1 MQKSS
6 IMKKLKLDI
15 PLLLPEIPDEKDA
28 CVGRLIS
35 ILEEKEGIE
44 KAHIKDGDPPLLC
57 IHYDPGRLPLE
68 KVKSIARQSG
78 AELTGRFRHLLLD
91 VQGIRHQRH
100 ARQVGESLQ
109 NQPGIVEAVASAAG
123 TLRIEFDTQQTD
135 REKVEAAI
143 RKAGLKIAQ
152 KAPAQKHVHKEGEKH
167 VHGEGEEEGHAHG
180 GIFGEN
186 TELIF
191 SLISGALLGIGFGLS
206 FVEGLPGWAS
216 LACYVG
222 AYFFGGFFTAKE
234 AFETIRRGGF
244 EIDFLML
251 VAAGGAAILGEWA
264 EGAFLLFLFS
274 LGHALEH
281 FAMEKARKSIAA
293 LSDLAPPT
301 ALVKRNGETVEVG
314 IEELKIGD
322 TIVVKPNTKI
332 AADGVV
338 VKGESAVN
346 QAPITGESVPVDK
359 FPAANPDKEFKD
371 LNAVPAQHR
380 AFAGAINGAGVL
392 EIKVLKEAK
401 DSTLSRLIKLVKEA
415 ETQKSPTQLFT
426 DRFEKWFVPAVLV
439 LVVLLC
445 FAFLVLDEP
454 FSQSFYRAMAVL
466 VAASPCALAISTPS
480 AVLAGVARAA
490 RAGVLIKGGAP
501 LEDLGQLTA
510 IAFDKTGT
518 LTEGKPKFTGA
529 VPFGET
535 SKEELLKVA
544 LAVEATSDH
553 PLAAAIV
560 EGAKKE
566 LGSQKV
572 PEAHDLQAITGRGV
586 KASYEGETVH
596 IGNRELF
603 EELTNQ
609 PVPAGISQKMEELEN
624 EGHTAMIVHR
634 NDRYLGIISVMDVAR
649 PEAKAMLAQ
658 LKKAGIRRMIMLT
671 GDHQR
676 VADAVAT
683 SIGITDPLGNLMPE
697 DKVTAIERLRQEEGK
712 VAMVGDGVN
721 DALALAK
728 STVGIAMGAAG
739 SDVALETADI
749 ALMGDKLEALP
760 FAIGLSRKARGIIR
774 QNLWISLGM
783 VAVLIP
789 LTILGIAEIGPA
801 VVAHE
806 GSTLVV
812 VANALRLLG
821 YKKPG

>member
-1 MQKSS
+1 
-6 IMKKLKLDI
+6 MKKLKLDI
-15 PLLLPEIPDEKDA
+15 PLLLSEIPDEKDA
-28 CVGRLIS
+28 CVERLIS
-35 ILEEKEGIE
+35 ILEDKDGIE
-44 KAHIKDGDPPLLC
+44 KAHVKDGDPPLLC
-57 IHYDPGRLPLE
+57 IHYDPDRLPLE
-68 KVKSIARQSG
+68 KVKAIARQSG
-78 AELTGRFRHLLLD
+78 AELTGRFGHLLLD

-100 ARQVGESLQ
+100 ARQVGETLER
-109 NQPGIVEAVASAAG
+109 QPGIVESVASAAG
-123 TLRIEFDTQQTD
+123 TLRIEFDSQQTD
-135 REKVEAAI
+135 LQKVEAAV
-143 RKAGLKIAQ
+143 RKAGLTISEK
-152 KAPAQKHVHKEGEKH
+152 KPGEHHDHKPGEKH
-167 VHGEGEEEGHAHG
+167 EHGEGEEEGHAHG
-180 GIFGEN
+180 GIFGEK
-186 TELIF
+186 TEMIF
-191 SLISGALLGIGFGLS
+191 AMLSGALLGIGFGLS
-206 FVEGLPGWAS
+206 FVEGLPGWVT
-216 LACYVG
+216 LACYIG

-251 VAAGGAAILGEWA
+251 VAAAGAAILGEWA

-293 LSDLAPPT
+293 LADLAPPT
-301 ALVKRNGETVEVG
+301 ALVKRNGGTVEVG

-322 TIVVKPNTKI
+322 LIVVKPNTKI

-359 FPAANPDKEFKD
+359 FPSPNSDKDFKD
-371 LNAVPAQHR
+371 LSAIPAEHR

-392 EIKVLKEAK
+392 EVKVLKEAK
-401 DSTLSRLIKLVKEA
+401 DSTLSHLIKLVKEA

-439 LVVLLC
+439 LVLLLC
-445 FAFLVLDEP
+445 FAFLVMDEP

-490 RAGVLIKGGAP
+490 RAGMLIKGGAP

-535 SKEELLKVA
+535 GKEDLLKVA
-544 LAVEATSDH
+544 LAVEQTSDH

-566 LGSQKV
+566 LDGKTV
-572 PEAHDLQAITGRGV
+572 PEAQDLQAITGRGV
-586 KASYEGETVH
+586 KAKFEGKTVH

-603 EELTNQ
+603 EELTGK
-609 PVPAGISQKMEELEN
+609 PVPTDLSQKMEELEN

-634 NDRYLGIISVMDVAR
+634 GDQYLGIISVMDVAR
-649 PEAKAMLAQ
+649 PEAQATLAT
-658 LKKAGIRRMIMLT
+658 LKTLGIRRMIMLT

-676 VADAVAT
+676 VADAVAK

-697 DKVTAIERLRQEEGK
+697 DKVETIEKLRQEEGK

-721 DALALAK
+721 DAPALAK

-749 ALMGDKLEALP
+749 ALMGDKLETLP
-760 FAIGLSRKARGIIR
+760 FAIGLSRKARSIIR

-812 VANALRLLG
+812 VGNALRLLG
-821 YKKPG
+821 YKQNNHG

>member
-1 MQKSS
+1 
-6 IMKKLKLDI
+6 MKKLQLDI

-28 CVGRLIS
+28 CVERLIS
-35 ILEEKEGIE
+35 TLEEKEGIE
-44 KAHIKDGDPPLLC
+44 KAHVKDGDPPLLC
-57 IHYDPGRLPLE
+57 IHYDPGRIPLE
-68 KVKSIARQSG
+68 KVKAIARQSG

-100 ARQVGESLQ
+100 ARQVGEMLER
-109 NQPGIVEAVASAAG
+109 QPGIVEAVASAAG
-123 TLRIEFDTQQTD
+123 TLRIEFDS
-135 REKVEAAI
+135 RETGLENVETAI
-143 RKAGLKIAQ
+143 RKAGLAILGK
-152 KAPAQKHVHKEGEKH
+152 KPPEKH
-167 VHGEGEEEGHAHG
+167 GHGEGGEEGHAHG
-180 GIFGEN
+180 GIFGER
-186 TELIF
+186 TEMIF
-191 SLISGALLGIGFGLS
+191 AILSGALLGIGFGLS

-251 VAAGGAAILGEWA
+251 VAATGAAILGEWA

-293 LSDLAPPT
+293 LADLAPPT
-301 ALVKRNGETVEVG
+301 ALVKRNGETMEVG
-314 IEELKIGD
+314 IEELKVGD
-322 TIVVKPNTKI
+322 LIVVKPNTKI

-359 FPAANPDKEFKD
+359 FPVTNPGKDFKD
-371 LNAVPAQHR
+371 LSVIPTEHR
-380 AFAGAINGAGVL
+380 AFAGAINGAGVI
-392 EIKVLKEAK
+392 EVKVLKEAK

-426 DRFEKWFVPAVLV
+426 DRFEKWFVPAVLA

-518 LTEGKPKFTGA
+518 LTEGKPRFTGA
-529 VPFGET
+529 VPFGEA
-535 SKEELLKVA
+535 SKEGLLKVA

-566 LGSQKV
+566 LGGQKV
-572 PEAHDLQAITGRGV
+572 PEAHGLQSITGRGV
-586 KASYEGETVH
+586 KAKFEGKTVH

-603 EELTNQ
+603 EELTGK
-609 PVPAGISQKMEELEN
+609 PVPEAISKKMEELEE
-624 EGHTAMIVHR
+624 EGHTAMLVHQGSQ
-634 NDRYLGIISVMDVAR
+634 YLGIISVMDVAR
-649 PEAKAMLAQ
+649 PEAKGTLAR
-658 LKKAGIRRMIMLT
+658 LKHLGIRRMIMLT

-676 VADAVAT
+676 VADAVAKN
-683 SIGITDPLGNLMPE
+683 IGITDPLGNLMPE
-697 DKVTAIERLRQEEGK
+697 DKVAAIEKLRQEEGK

-721 DALALAK
+721 DAPALAK

-760 FAIGLSRKARGIIR
+760 FTIGLSRKARRIIR

-789 LTILGIAEIGPA
+789 LTVLGIAEIGPA

-812 VANALRLLG
+812 VANALRLLAF
-821 YKKPG
+821 KKPG

>member
-1 MQKSS
+1 
-6 IMKKLKLDI
+6 MKKLKLDI
-15 PLLLPEIPDEKDA
+15 PLLLPEIPDEKDL
-28 CVGRLIS
+28 CIDRLIS
-35 ILEEKEGIE
+35 TLEEKEGIE
-44 KAHIKDGDPPLLC
+44 KAHVKDGDPPLLC
-57 IHYDPGRLPLE
+57 IHYDPGRIPLE
-68 KVKSIARQSG
+68 KVKAIARQSG
-78 AELTGRFRHLLLD
+78 AELTGRFSHLLLD

-100 ARQVGESLQ
+100 ARQVGETLER
-109 NQPGIVEAVASAAG
+109 QPGIVESVASAAG

-135 REKVEAAI
+135 LQKVEAAV
-143 RKAGLKIAQ
+143 RKAGLTISEK
-152 KAPAQKHVHKEGEKH
+152 KPAEQHEHKPGEKH
-167 VHGEGEEEGHAHG
+167 GHGEGEEEGHAHG
-180 GIFGEN
+180 GIFGEK

-191 SLISGALLGIGFGLS
+191 AILSGALLGIGFGLS

-216 LACYVG
+216 LVCYIG

-293 LSDLAPPT
+293 LADLAPPT

-322 TIVVKPNTKI
+322 LIVVKPNTKI

-359 FPAANPDKEFKD
+359 FPSSNPDKDFKD
-371 LNAVPAQHR
+371 LSGIPAEHR

-392 EIKVLKEAK
+392 EVKVLKEAK

-426 DRFEKWFVPAVLV
+426 DRFEKWFVPAVLA

-535 SKEELLKVA
+535 AKEDLLKVA
-544 LAVEATSDH
+544 LAVEQTSDH

-566 LGSQKV
+566 LGGKTI
-572 PEAHDLQAITGRGV
+572 PEAQDLQAITGRGV
-586 KASYEGETVH
+586 KAKFEGETVH

-603 EELTNQ
+603 EELTGQ
-609 PVPAGISQKMEELEN
+609 PVPGGISQKMEELEN

-634 NDRYLGIISVMDVAR
+634 GDQYLGIISVMDVAR
-649 PEAKAMLAQ
+649 PEAQATLAK
-658 LKKAGIRRMIMLT
+658 LKTLGIRRMIMLT

-676 VADAVAT
+676 VADAVAK

-697 DKVTAIERLRQEEGK
+697 DKVETIEKLRLEEGK

-721 DALALAK
+721 DAPALAK

-749 ALMGDKLEALP
+749 ALMGDKLETLP
-760 FAIGLSRKARGIIR
+760 FAIGLSRKARSIIR

-821 YKKPG
+821 YKQNNYG

>member
-1 MQKSS
+1 
-6 IMKKLKLDI
+6 MKKLKLNI
-15 PLLLPEIPDEKDA
+15 PLLLPEIHLEKDA
-28 CVGRLIS
+28 CVTRIIS
-35 ILEEKEGIE
+35 ILEEKNGIE
-44 KAHIKDGDPPLLC
+44 KAHVEDGEPPLLC
-57 IHYDPGRLPLE
+57 IHYDPDRIPLE
-68 KVKSIARQSG
+68 KVKAIAHQSG
-78 AELTGRFRHLLLD
+78 AELTDRFGHLLFD
-91 VQGIRHQRH
+91 VKGIRHQRH
-100 ARQVGESLQ
+100 ARQVGETLER
-109 NQPGIVEAVASAAG
+109 QPGIVEAVASAAG
-123 TLRIEFDTQQTD
+123 TLRIEFDTQKID
-135 REKVEAAI
+135 REKVEAAV
-143 RKAGLKIAQ
+143 RKAGLTFEK
-152 KAPAQKHVHKEGEKH
+152 KPAEKHVHKPGEKH
-167 VHGEGEEEGHAHG
+167 EEGEEHAHG
-180 GIFGEN
+180 GIFGEK

-191 SLISGALLGIGFGLS
+191 SLISGALLGIGFGLT
-206 FVEGLPGWAS
+206 FVEGLSSWAS
-216 LACYVG
+216 LACYIG

-234 AFETIRRGGF
+234 AVETIAKGKF

-251 VAAGGAAILGEWA
+251 VAAVGAAIMGAWA

-314 IEELKIGD
+314 ISELKIGEV
-322 TIVVKPNTKI
+322 IVVKPNTKI

-359 FPAANPDKEFKD
+359 FSAANPDKDFKD
-371 LNAVPAQHR
+371 LSAIPAEHR
-380 AFAGAINGAGVL
+380 AFSGAINGAGVL
-392 EIKVLKEAK
+392 EVKVLKEAK

-426 DRFEKWFVPAVLV
+426 DRFERWFVPAVLV
-439 LVVLLC
+439 LVVALC
-445 FAFLVLDEP
+445 FAFLILDEP

-501 LEDLGQLTA
+501 LEDLGHLTA

-535 SKEELLKVA
+535 EKEELLKVA

-566 LGSQKV
+566 LGGEKV
-572 PEAHDLQAITGRGV
+572 PEAHGLQAITGRGV
-586 KASYEGETVH
+586 KAIYEGETVH

-603 EELTNQ
+603 EELTKQ
-609 PVPAGISQKMEELEN
+609 PVPAGISQEMEELEN
-624 EGHTAMIVHR
+624 EGHTAMIAHR

-649 PEAKAMLAQ
+649 PEAQETLAA
-658 LKKAGIRRMIMLT
+658 LKKLGIRRMIMLT

-676 VADAVAT
+676 VADAVAK

-697 DKVTAIERLRQEEGK
+697 DKVATIEKLLREEGK

-721 DALALAK
+721 DAPALAK

-821 YKKPG
+821 FKKPG